1 MDYDTLLSGCCEV
14 ARELL
19 RHGAEIQ
26 RAEDTMR
33 RLLAAYG
40 LEHGPGGGGIRHPQ
54 LRVGQRPGA
63 GRPGVHG
70 DAPGALFHAEYR
82 GH

>member
-26 RAEDTMR
+26 RAEDTK
-33 RLLAAYG
+33 
-40 LEHGPGGGGIRHPQ
+40 I
-54 LRVGQRPGA
+54 
-63 GRPGVHG
+63 GRAHV
-70 DAPGALFHAEYR
+70 
-82 GH
+82 

>member
-40 LEHGPGGGGIRHPQ
+40 LPLLGFTMNIAGPVKRSG
-54 LRVGQRPGA
+54 
-63 GRPGVHG
+63 
-70 DAPGALFHAEYR
+70 
-82 GH
+82 

>member
-40 LEHGPGGGGIRHPQ
+40 LEGEVFAPQ